1 LAADRLIE
9 GGKAMIVRLPALY
22 PGTLTLTERRR
33 LALCL
38 RDALLELVPDIDV
51 RWTTR
56 DRVIVE
62 RASDAERAAFAR
74 AYDQAL
80 AVALERFY
88 AQQDVVQRTGS
99 DDLVDDHYVRRERE
113 RIEHARERATP
124 EYRRLVRYC
133 QKMGWL

>member
-1 LAADRLIE
+1 
-9 GGKAMIVRLPALY
+9 MIVRVPALY
-22 PGTLTLTERRR
+22 PGNLTLTERRR

-38 RDALLELVPDIDV
+38 RDALLELIPDSDV

-62 RASDAERAAFAR
+62 HASDDERAAFAR
-74 AYDQAL
+74 TYDRAL

-88 AQQDVVQRTGS
+88 AQQDAVQRTGS
-99 DDLVDDHYVRRERE
+99 DDLADDRFVRRERE
-113 RIEHARERATP
+113 RIERSRGRATP